1 MEMAQTSQMRKS
13 RPAAIAR
20 VPRPLPEIRK
30 IGSAKTMK
38 SLRAEI
44 VAACEEDMCH
54 PDGLRGW
61 LADMAQGTVSQ
72 QAIFAQLVA
81 RVVGPEPVNAT
92 QSVTI
97 NLGWLSGRAV
107 AGSAHVTLEQ
117 PAPAL
122 PAGYGLGDG
131 PE

>member
-1 MEMAQTSQMRKS
+1 
-13 RPAAIAR
+13 
-20 VPRPLPEIRK
+20 
-30 IGSAKTMK
+30 MK

-81 RVVGPEPVNAT
+81 RVVGPEPINAT
-92 QSVTI
+92 QSVTV
-97 NLGWLSGRAV
+97 NLGWLTGRAV
-107 AGSAHVTLEQ
+107 AGAAHVTVEQ
-117 PAPAL
+117 PAPSDQGDG
-122 PAGYGLGDG
+122 PGDG

>member
-1 MEMAQTSQMRKS
+1 MEMAQASQTREA

-20 VPRPLPEIRK
+20 VPRPMPEIRK
-30 IGSAKTMK
+30 IGSQKSMK

-54 PDGLRGW
+54 PNGLRGW

-81 RVVGPEPVNAT
+81 RVVGPEPINAA
-92 QSVTI
+92 QSVTV

-107 AGSAHVTLEQ
+107 AGAAHVTLEQ
-117 PAPAL
+117 PTPSPDADN
-122 PAGYGLGDG
+122 AGL
-131 PE
+131 

>member
-1 MEMAQTSQMRKS
+1 
-13 RPAAIAR
+13 
-20 VPRPLPEIRK
+20 
-30 IGSAKTMK
+30 MK

-92 QSVTI
+92 QSVTV
-97 NLGWLSGRAV
+97 NLSWLTGRAV
-107 AGSAHVTLEQ
+107 AGSAHVTLDQ
-117 PAPAL
+117 PAPA
-122 PAGYGLGDG
+122 PADAGD
-131 PE
+131 E